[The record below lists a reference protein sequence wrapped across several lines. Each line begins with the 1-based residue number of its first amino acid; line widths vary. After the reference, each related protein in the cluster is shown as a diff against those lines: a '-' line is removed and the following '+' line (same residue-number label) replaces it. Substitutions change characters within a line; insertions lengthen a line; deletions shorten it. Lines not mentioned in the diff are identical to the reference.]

1 MNHPYRESS
10 PAPPE
15 HPEGNGL
22 DACLVCGA
30 RTPRRRVRWGSV
42 LVAAGALGLAA
53 GNVAWATLAC
63 SYERLAHT
71 VIAAAQHPSVVVMP
85 RQRVSGPPAAI
96 PAAFRPPPPPAPPA
110 PPPPPPRAFPPADLA
125 RFGVVKL
132 SRSAYVVDRAVVDD
146 LLEEQS
152 EFGSPIR
159 VVPVLVDGR
168 PAGIGLHGI
177 DPDSLAG
184 VLGLQNGDCLLA
196 MNGVPMTSPE
206 QVLRAYAVLR
216 AAHVLD
222 VRLRRHGKPLEMR
235 YYIE

>member
-10 PAPPE
+10 PGESE
-15 HPEGNGL
+15 HPERNGL

-30 RTPRRRVRWGSV
+30 RNPRRRVRWASV

-63 SYERLAHT
+63 SYERLAET
-71 VIAAAQHPSVVVMP
+71 VLAAAQHPAVVVMP
-85 RQRVSGPPAAI
+85 RQRVSGPPASI
-96 PAAFRPPPPPAPPA
+96 PAAFPPPAPPA
-110 PPPPPPRAFPPADLA
+110 PPPRAFPPADLA

-132 SRSAYVVDRAVVDD
+132 SRSAYVVDRAIVDD
-146 LLEEQS
+146 LLEEQNDL
-152 EFGSPIR
+152 GSPVR
-159 VVPVLVDGR
+159 VVPVLVDGK

-184 VLGLQNGDCLLA
+184 VLGLQNGDCLLS

-206 QVLRAYAVLR
+206 QVLRAYAVVR
-216 AAHVLD
+216 SSHVLD